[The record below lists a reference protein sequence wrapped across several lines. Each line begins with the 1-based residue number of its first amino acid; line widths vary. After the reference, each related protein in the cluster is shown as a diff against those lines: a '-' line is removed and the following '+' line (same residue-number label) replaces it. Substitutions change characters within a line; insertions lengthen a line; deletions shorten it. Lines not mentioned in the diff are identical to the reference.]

1 VLTSHLPAHSSQRF
15 VQEGFFKDLGIVN
28 MGFNLNGAS
37 NVTNRE
43 SILRRVL
50 QLIITLTKLIAH
62 CAPRLINMAQSQ
74 LLVL

>member
-1 VLTSHLPAHSSQRF
+1 
-15 VQEGFFKDLGIVN
+15 
-28 MGFNLNGAS
+28 MGSNLNGAS